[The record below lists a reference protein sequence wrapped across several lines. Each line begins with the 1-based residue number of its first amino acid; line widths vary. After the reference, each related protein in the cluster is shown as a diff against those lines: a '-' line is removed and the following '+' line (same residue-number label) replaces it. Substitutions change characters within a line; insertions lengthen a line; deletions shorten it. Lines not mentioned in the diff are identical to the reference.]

1 MSKQK
6 HHDDHPDLGLIVEP
20 DDGIK
25 PVLDLIASA
34 QRSLRTV
41 QFTLDDPRI
50 VAAVIDAHRRKVTVR
65 VLLNPQK
72 SSGERANDATFKQL
86 AHAGAAVEWSHPR
99 FPVTHQK
106 AIVIDDERALIA
118 TFNLSAKYFGETRD
132 HGLLT
137 ENTVQVQAI
146 NEAFEADWHRKS
158 FSPDDDNGLVWSPDN
173 SRRLIAAFIDGAR
186 HTLDVQHPKFVDA
199 TVIDRLS
206 AAQDRGVR
214 VRILCGG
221 KHGLSPWDT
230 HDTFASLRILGRDQ
244 VKVRRQKQPKVH
256 AKLMVADGARALMGS
271 MNLDRS
277 AFDLRRELGA
287 VVHAPAIVERFQ
299 ELFEHDWHKAEHWE
313 APDPLAFDTHDVGEL
328 PHDPHFIHE

>member
-1 MSKQK
+1 MRRQK
-6 HHDDHPDLGLIVEP
+6 RHDDPGLGLIVQP
-20 DDGIK
+20 DDGVK

-41 QFTLDDPRI
+41 QFTLDDPRVI
-50 VAAVIDAHRRKVTVR
+50 AAVLDAHRRKVTVH

-72 SSGERANDATFKQL
+72 SSGERANDATFKHL
-86 AHAGAAVEWSHPR
+86 AHAGVAVEWSHPR

-106 AIVIDDERALIA
+106 AIVVDDERALIA

-132 HGLLT
+132 HGLVT
-137 ENTVQVQAI
+137 ESTVQVQAI
-146 NEAFEADWHRKS
+146 NEAFEADWRRRS
-158 FSPDDDNGLVWSPDN
+158 FTPDDDNGLVWSPDN
-173 SRRLIAAFIDGAR
+173 ARRIIAAFIYAAR

-206 AAQDRGVR
+206 AAQGRGVR

-244 VKVRRQKQPKVH
+244 VKVRRQKHPKVH
-256 AKLMVADGARALMGS
+256 AKLIVADGARALMGS

-287 VVHAPAIVERFQ
+287 VVHAPAIVERLQ
-299 ELFEHDWHKAEHWE
+299 KLFDHDWQKAEHWE
-313 APDPLAFDTHDVGEL
+313 APDPLAFDTHDIGEL
-328 PHDPHFIHE
+328 PHDPHFV